1 MEALT
6 CMCVFEFFYLR
17 QYLARKALKTNKI
30 QQKPIRRTKKNTD
43 KIQQQNPTT
52 KSNKNQQNPTTNPPN
67 KKTNKNQQKPTKS

>member
-52 KSNKNQQNPTTNPPN
+52 KSNN
-67 KKTNKNQQKPTKS
+67 KIQQKPTKSNNKSPK

>member
-30 QQKPIRRTKKNTD
+30 QQKPIRRTKK
-43 KIQQQNPTT
+43 KYQQNPT
-52 KSNKNQQNPTTNPPN
+52 KSNN
-67 KKTNKNQQKPTKS
+67 KIQQKPTKSNKKSPK